1 MARLYP
7 EALQNI
13 AMNNANMAGQQGG
26 INTPTPPNFDTPAM
40 EGSLQQFLAD
50 NLGEYVVVEFLIGTQ
65 TLVSKAGILYA
76 VGTSVMT
83 LYQELSQTFV
93 TCDLFSIK
101 FVTFYLPGHRPWQV
115 NNPLFPANDL
125 STIPGQGGGCMGGNC
140 GGFQTTLGGQV

>member
-7 EALQNI
+7 EAMQNI
-13 AMNNANMAGQQGG
+13 ALNNANTAAQESG
-26 INTPTPPNFDTPAM
+26 INTPTPPDL

-65 TLVSKAGILYA
+65 TLVQKAGILYA

-83 LYQELSQTFV
+83 LYQELSQTFI
-93 TCDLFSIK
+93 TCDLFSVK

-115 NNPLFPANDL
+115 NNPLFSQGDIGA
-125 STIPGQGGGCMGGNC
+125 IPQQGGCMGGNC
-140 GGFQTTLGGQV
+140 GGFQATLGG

>member
-7 EALQNI
+7 EALQSI
-13 AMNNANMAGQQGG
+13 AMNNANTAGQESG
-26 INTPTPPNFDTPAM
+26 INTPVPPDFNTPAM

-65 TLVSKAGILYA
+65 TLVQKAGVLYA

-83 LYQELSQTFV
+83 LYQELSQTFI

-101 FVTFYLPGHRPWQV
+101 FVTFYLPGHRPWHV
-115 NNPLFPANDL
+115 NNPMFNQGDIGA
-125 STIPGQGGGCMGGNC
+125 IPNQGGCMGGNC
-140 GGFQTTLGGQV
+140 GGFQTTLGG

>member
-7 EALQNI
+7 EAMQNI
-13 AMNNANMAGQQGG
+13 ALGTAGTPVQESG
-26 INTPTPPNFDTPAM
+26 INTPTPPNFNTPAM

-65 TLVSKAGILYA
+65 TLVQKAGILYA

-83 LYQELSQTFV
+83 LYQELSQTFI
-93 TCDLFSIK
+93 TCDLFSVK

-115 NNPLFPANDL
+115 NNPMF
-125 STIPGQGGGCMGGNC
+125 TQGDMAAVPQQGGCMGGNC
-140 GGFQTTLGGQV
+140 GGFQATLGG

>member
-7 EALQNI
+7 EAMQSI
-13 AMNNANMAGQQGG
+13 AMNAANTAGQESG
-26 INTPTPPNFDTPAM
+26 INTPTPPNFNTPAM

-65 TLVSKAGILYA
+65 TLVQKAGILYA

-83 LYQELSQTFV
+83 LYQELSQTFI

-115 NNPLFPANDL
+115 NNPTFSQGDMGA
-125 STIPGQGGGCMGGNC
+125 IPGQTGCMGSNC
-140 GGFQTTLGGQV
+140 GGFQSTLGG